1 MAEPYE
7 VYVDRYCR
15 VKSGQKLNPDDFGFV
30 DDVGFQGF
38 DEVRKLAFS
47 LAADDADNNR
57 PMRLSPSLKGSFTE
71 LVRSQG
77 NKRMLSEDPSLMHCT
92 LWLKCEVFPCVC
104 NGDLLCIFFKIFS
117 EVTTAAAF
125 LDDRREFL
133 CIKIARI

>member
-1 MAEPYE
+1 MAEPAEPYE

-57 PMRLSPSLKGSFTE
+57 SLRT
-71 LVRSQG
+71 
-77 NKRMLSEDPSLMHCT
+77 NSEFEGFIYRVSS
-92 LWLKCEVFPCVC
+92 K
-104 NGDLLCIFFKIFS
+104 S
-117 EVTTAAAF
+117 
-125 LDDRREFL
+125 R
-133 CIKIARI
+133 